1 GKSGFGGFGGLLLGA
16 DGYNAPESTSP
27 WHNLQQDILSFI
39 NEPTEALTGRPLIG
53 NGDSGTPGTG
63 DDGGAGGWLLGNGG
77 NGGAGAA
84 GTNGSAGGAGGA
96 GGILFGT
103 GGAGGAGGV
112 GTA

>member
-1 GKSGFGGFGGLLLGA
+1 GNAVLIGNGGEGGIGALAGKSGFGGFGGLLLGA

-84 GTNGSAGGAGGA
+84 G
-96 GGILFGT
+96 
-103 GGAGGAGGV
+103 
-112 GTA
+112 

>member
-1 GKSGFGGFGGLLLGA
+1 
-16 DGYNAPESTSP
+16 YNAPESTSP

-63 DDGGAGGWLLGNGG
+63 DDGGAGGWLFGNGG

-103 GGAGGAGGV
+103 GG
-112 GTA
+112 